1 MLNGLTLLLT
11 YQLLGEL
18 LARLLGLPLP
28 GPVVGLVLLFASLVA
43 LGRVPEGLRS
53 AANGLLRYLALLFV
67 PAGVGIMVHYTRL
80 EADAGA
86 IGAALVVS
94 TALALAVTAVAFQ
107 RASAGRRRRA
117 AEQEHPHG
125 E

>member
-1 MLNGLTLLLT
+1 MLHGLTLLLA

-28 GPVVGLVLLFASLVA
+28 GPVIGLALLFASLIA

-53 AANGLLRYLALLFV
+53 AADGLLRYLALLFV
-67 PAGVGIMVHYTRL
+67 PAGVGIMAHYPRL

-86 IGAALVVS
+86 IGAALAVS
-94 TALALAVTAVAFQ
+94 TALALAVTAATFQ
-107 RASAGRRRRA
+107 RASAQRRRRA
-117 AEQEHPHG
+117 AEQEGRRG

>member
-1 MLNGLTLLLT
+1 MLLHGLTLLLA
-11 YQLLGEL
+11 YQLLGEF

-28 GPVVGLVLLFASLVA
+28 GPVIGLALLFASLVA

-53 AANGLLRYLALLFV
+53 AADGLLRYLALLFV
-67 PAGVGIMVHYTRL
+67 PAGVGIMAHYTRL

-86 IGAALVVS
+86 IAAALVVS
-94 TALALAVTAVAFQ
+94 TALALAVTAATFQ
-107 RASAGRRRRA
+107 RAQRRRRTT
-117 AEQEHPHG
+117 EQEPPHG